1 MEECKFTIPTQY
13 QKLMKNN
20 PIFRLLKNNNSKT
33 VTKFNLHNVKI
44 QPIAIPIILLGFL
57 PKKGQ
62 YIGPNNIVEQY
73 VHVWLLHELKLP
85 LITLFHS
92 VMQNN

>member
-33 VTKFNLHNVKI
+33 ATKFNLHNVKI

-73 VHVWLLHELKLP
+73 VHVWPGVLRNP
-85 LITLFHS
+85 LIK
-92 VMQNN
+92 

>member
-1 MEECKFTIPTQY
+1 MEEYKFTIPTQY

-62 YIGPNNIVEQY
+62 YIGPNTIVKHY
-73 VHVWLLHELKLP
+73 VHVWRNVNTIP
-85 LITLFHS
+85 PNSITIPQH
-92 VMQNN
+92 

>member
-20 PIFRLLKNNNSKT
+20 PIFRILKNNNSKT
-33 VTKFNLHNVKI
+33 VTRLKLQNVKI
-44 QPIAIPIILLGFL
+44 QTIPIPIKLLGFM

-62 YIGPNNIVEQY
+62 DLGPNNIVKQY
-73 VHVWLLHELKLP
+73 GQVCLQSMCNK
-85 LITLFHS
+85 
-92 VMQNN
+92 

>member
-73 VHVWLLHELKLP
+73 VHVCTMECHTYYSNSRKEQ
-85 LITLFHS
+85 LFL
-92 VMQNN
+92 